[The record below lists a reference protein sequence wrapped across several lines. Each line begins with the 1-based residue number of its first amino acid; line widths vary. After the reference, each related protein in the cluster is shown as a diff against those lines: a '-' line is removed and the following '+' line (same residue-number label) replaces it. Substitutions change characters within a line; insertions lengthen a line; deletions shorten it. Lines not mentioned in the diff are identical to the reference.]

1 MTWPLGRDLI
11 KPRHLDPARL
21 PGNLTPAADN
31 GQAPRMTIS
40 WTLYHT
46 LAPPHTS
53 HKHHFSSAKMRPT
66 VPKLINILV
75 PVKRSIDYAV

>member
-1 MTWPLGRDLI
+1 MTWPHRRDLI

-40 WTLYHT
+40 WTLSYT
-46 LAPPHTS
+46 SSPPYTPHTPQP
-53 HKHHFSSAKMRPT
+53 SSAKMRPT